1 MTDNPERQHSS
12 TTTSSVKLA
21 KHILS
26 MRLFRGGRTVLAET
40 RAHDYMPAPAG
51 GMSASEGLRR
61 DLPTAGDNTTLFVF
75 FVHLQI

>member
-1 MTDNPERQHSS
+1 
-12 TTTSSVKLA
+12 
-21 KHILS
+21 

-61 DLPTAGDNTTLFVF
+61 DLPTASKKTHGRMCFASLTDDVD
-75 FVHLQI
+75 VEES

>member
-1 MTDNPERQHSS
+1 
-12 TTTSSVKLA
+12 
-21 KHILS
+21 

-61 DLPTAGDNTTLFVF
+61 DLQTAGDNTFCTAKTFYV
-75 FVHLQI
+75 VQNRH